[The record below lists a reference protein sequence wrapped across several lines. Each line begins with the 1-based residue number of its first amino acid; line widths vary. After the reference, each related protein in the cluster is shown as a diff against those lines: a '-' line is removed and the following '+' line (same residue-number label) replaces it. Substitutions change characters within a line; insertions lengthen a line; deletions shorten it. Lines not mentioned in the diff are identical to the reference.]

1 MTAGNRQAGAVPAS
15 RRDGRESILCA
26 TREVV
31 AEVGFQNATVEEIHK
46 RAGVARATFYAYFR
60 NKHQAFIAAMD
71 TVIDELYTVAGL
83 RSPNPDEY
91 GRIVE
96 GNANYLGAW
105 ARHRHVLA
113 EWYALALIDP
123 EAREIYETNRQRFED
138 RIHNRLC
145 RLMERGRI
153 PPTDAPLLTSA
164 LMGMIESFVRRH
176 LGPDT
181 TDADCQAIFPRA
193 VEVVS
198 ECWYRMVYA
207 KPAPGYRYDQLRYAT
222 PAADSPRRTN

>member
-1 MTAGNRQAGAVPAS
+1 MTTGKRGHPSAPAV

-26 TREVV
+26 TREIV
-31 AEVGFQNATVEEIHK
+31 AEVGYQNATVEEIRR

-60 NKHQAFIAAMD
+60 SKQQAFIAAMD

-96 GNANYLGAW
+96 GNANYLRAW
-105 ARHRHVLA
+105 ARHRRVLA

-123 EAREIYETNRQRFED
+123 EAREIYEANRQRFED

-153 PPTDAPLLTSA
+153 PSTDPRLLTSA
-164 LMGMIESFVRRH
+164 LMGMIETFVRRH
-176 LGPDT
+176 LGADAT
-181 TDADCQAIFPRA
+181 EADCHEIFPRA

-207 KPAPGYRYDQLRYAT
+207 KPAPAYPYDELRYAG
-222 PAADSPRRTN
+222 